1 VELIMGKLLNKSAIL
16 SADDLK
22 HEDVDVPS
30 WGGTVRVRE
39 LTGQERDEF
48 RAAIASDEGVP
59 LGKFSAALLAAC
71 CIGEDG
77 ARLFSMDDIAVLA
90 AKNASALDA
99 PAAAAMRLNGLGGN
113 SIEDAVKN
121 SLSGQSDDSGSG
133 SPSSLDAL
141 SESSKAG

>member
-1 VELIMGKLLNKSAIL
+1 MLLNKSAIL
-16 SADDLK
+16 GASDLK
-22 HEDVDVPS
+22 HEDVPVPA

-39 LTGQERDEF
+39 LTGAERDEF

-71 CIGEDG
+71 CINEAG

-90 AKNASALDA
+90 AKNATALDA

-113 SIEDAVKN
+113 SIEEAVKN
-121 SLSGQSDDSGSG
+121 SLSGQSDDSGSA
-133 SPSSLDAL
+133 SPDTSAAPSASSSPA
-141 SESSKAG
+141 